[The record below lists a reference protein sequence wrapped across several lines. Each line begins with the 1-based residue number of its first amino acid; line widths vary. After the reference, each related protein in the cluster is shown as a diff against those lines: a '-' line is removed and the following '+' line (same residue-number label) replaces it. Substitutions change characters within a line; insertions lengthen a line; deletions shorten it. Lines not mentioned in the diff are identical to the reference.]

1 MRYHIIFLHMQI
13 AKRNDWKTE
22 PMPSASTNLTVEKL
36 YSQEEF
42 DRITAGVI
50 PEQMEDKWF
59 IFYEAPWLYLH
70 RSWTG
75 FCIFKV
81 RFEVVGESIKIAEV
95 YVNRDPAQQLNTDHE
110 RDASMLEI
118 LLDSRAKRDVRN
130 QMLGYIKGESSN

>member
-1 MRYHIIFLHMQI
+1 
-13 AKRNDWKTE
+13 
-22 PMPSASTNLTVEKL
+22 MPSASTNITVEKL

-42 DRITAGVI
+42 DRIAAGVI

-81 RFEVVGESIKIAEV
+81 RFEVVGESVKIAEV
-95 YVNRDPAQQLNTDHE
+95 HVNRDPAQQMNTDDE
-110 RDASMLEI
+110 RDASMLGI

-130 QMLGYIKGESSN
+130 QMIRFIKGESSN

>member
-1 MRYHIIFLHMQI
+1 MRI
-13 AKRNDWKTE
+13 ARRDDWKTE
-22 PMPSASTNLTVEKL
+22 QMPSASTNITVEKF

-81 RFEVVGESIKIAEV
+81 RFQVLGESVKIVEV
-95 YVNRDPAQQLNTDHE
+95 QVNRDPAEYSNTDNE
-110 RDASMLEI
+110 RDASMLKI

-130 QMLGYIKGESSN
+130 QMFGYIKGESSN

>member
-1 MRYHIIFLHMQI
+1 MRI
-13 AKRNDWKTE
+13 AKRDDWKTE
-22 PMPSASTNLTVEKL
+22 PMPSASTKIALEKL

-59 IFYEAPWLYLH
+59 IFYEAPWIYFH

-81 RFEVVGESIKIAEV
+81 RFEVVGDSVKIAEV
-95 YVNRDPAQQLNTDHE
+95 QVNRDPAEYSNTDDK
-110 RDASMLEI
+110 RNASMLLI
-118 LLDSRAKRDVRN
+118 LLNSLSGRDLRN
-130 QMLGYIKGESSN
+130 EMLRYIKGQ